1 MEEGHL
7 DLKVEL
13 RCSTR
18 KYLAPYGLEEVEMQ
32 HEGHRLTASG
42 DLYVSP
48 TEDKR
53 PVTPSLLSIDTPGDK
68 RNLPV
73 EKRMPRSEKA
83 RK

>member
-1 MEEGHL
+1 M
-7 DLKVEL
+7 EL

-42 DLYVSP
+42 ALYVPP

-53 PVTPSLLSIDTPGDK
+53 LNPVKPSHLSIDTPGDR
-68 RNLPV
+68 RNPPV
-73 EKRMPRSEKA
+73 ETDLRML
-83 RK
+83 